1 LLVRCSHSHVEKE
14 EWLGMQRFDGSHGAS
29 GHTLAHH
36 DSHRVSHHETLDYP
50 SSLAYIQ
57 DMRSERGVGV
67 PTLNHVDLQR

>member
-1 LLVRCSHSHVEKE
+1 
-14 EWLGMQRFDGSHGAS
+14 MQWFDGSHGAS

-67 PTLNHVDLQR
+67 SHAKSRRPAAVDAASFGQASHI

>member
-14 EWLGMQRFDGSHGAS
+14 MWLGMQWFDGSHGAS